1 MKLSS
6 SEQVKWREIQ
16 SKGFPWL
23 HTKKFGGEEFL
34 SVFEYYG
41 KKDFDKSIKELK
53 RYHLRYRNLR
63 YRTEKDFTGGIIY
76 AAPSNNPKHTRVSL
90 KWLERHVEKISQG
103 E

>member
-6 SEQVKWREIQ
+6 SEKVKWREIK
-16 SKGFPWL
+16 SKSFPWL

-53 RYHLRYRNLR
+53 LHHIR
-63 YRTEKDFTGGIIY
+63 YRTVKDSTGGIIY
-76 AAPSNNPKHTRVSL
+76 AAPSNDPKYTPLSL
-90 KWLERHVEKISQG
+90 KWLKNHVEKVSQG